1 LKGLDVGFDPHFAE
15 LLDLTQTLADVA
27 DVLPQ
32 VLAALAHPTLQ
43 LLKPRDQPG
52 DLPLALHIHQQPDLV
67 LAVTHLLLLLPP
79 QPLPLLHV
87 VEQLGEVEL
96 ADLFDHSLH

>member
-1 LKGLDVGFDPHFAE
+1 LKGRDVGFDPHLTE

-32 VLAALAHPTLQ
+32 VPAALAHPPLQ
-43 LLKPRDQPG
+43 LLQPCDQLG

-67 LAVTHLLLLLPP
+67 LAVAHLLFLLPP

-96 ADLFDHSLH
+96 TDLFDHAFH